1 LNRFVPISNL
11 ASTLL
16 RSSQRDPDLEATPA
30 MTHQDTLQN
39 RTMLAALDIDGTLAE
54 SGTVQIAPAVKAA
67 VARFRADGHRVVLAS
82 GRSLVGVLPIA
93 LELGLTDEWVIAS
106 NGAITARLDS
116 RAPRGYELE
125 EVRNFDPGPVLQLAR
140 TMLPGVRVGA
150 ERVGWGYDVTHLFPT
165 GQLNGAQQIVS
176 AELLGE
182 RSTTR
187 LVLRGPGV
195 SGLVDPVRAA
205 GLTAL
210 LTEPD
215 WVDVTA
221 PGLSKATAL
230 EKVRANLGVDPARTV
245 AIGDGENDLEML
257 RWAARG
263 VAMGHAS
270 AAVQAAADNVTGTL
284 DQHGA
289 AAALDALRPGST
301 NTGVAFSSRGTT

>member
-1 LNRFVPISNL
+1 MN
-11 ASTLL
+11 
-16 RSSQRDPDLEATPA
+16 
-30 MTHQDTLQN
+30 HQDTLQN
-39 RTMLAALDIDGTLAE
+39 RTMLAALDIDGTLAQ
-54 SGTVQIAPAVKAA
+54 SGTTQIAPMVKAA

-82 GRSLVGVLPIA
+82 GRSMVGVLPIA
-93 LELGLTDEWVIAS
+93 VELGLIDEWVIAS

-116 RAPRGYELE
+116 RVPRGYELE
-125 EVRNFDPGPVLQLAR
+125 EVRNFDAGPVVRLAR
-140 TMLPGVRVGA
+140 GMSPGVQIAA

-176 AELLGE
+176 AEFLGE
-182 RSTTR
+182 RSTPR

-195 SGLVDPVRAA
+195 DRLVEPVRAA

-210 LTEPD
+210 LMEPG
-215 WVDVTA
+215 WLDVTA

-230 EKVRANLGVDPARTV
+230 EKVRANLGVAPARTV

-270 AAVQAAADNVTGTL
+270 ATVRAAADEVTGSL

-289 AAALDALRPGST
+289 ATALDTLRRGATPNIGAGLSSPHPAVAEPSV
-301 NTGVAFSSRGTT
+301 GVRR

>member
-1 LNRFVPISNL
+1 MN
-11 ASTLL
+11 
-16 RSSQRDPDLEATPA
+16 
-30 MTHQDTLQN
+30 HQDTLPT
-39 RTMLAALDIDGTLAE
+39 RTMLAALDIDGTLAQP
-54 SGTVQIAPAVKAA
+54 GATQIAPTVKAA
-67 VARFRADGHRVVLAS
+67 VARFRADGHCVVLAS

-93 LELGLTDEWVIAS
+93 VELGLTDEWVIAS
-106 NGAITARLDS
+106 NGAVTARLDP
-116 RAPRGYELE
+116 RVPRGYELE
-125 EVRNFDPGPVLQLAR
+125 EVRNFDAGPVVQLAR
-140 TMLPGVRVGA
+140 TMLPGVRAGA

-165 GQLNGAQQIVS
+165 GQLNGAQQIVPADS
-176 AELLGE
+176 LGE

-230 EKVRANLGVDPARTV
+230 EKVRANLGVDPLRTL

-257 RWAARG
+257 RWAAHG

-270 AAVQAAADNVTGTL
+270 AAVQAAAGEVAGTL
-284 DQHGA
+284 DEHGA
-289 AAALDALRPGST
+289 ASALNAIRTVLMP
-301 NTGVAFSSRGTT
+301 

>member
-1 LNRFVPISNL
+1 MNL
-11 ASTLL
+11 
-16 RSSQRDPDLEATPA
+16 
-30 MTHQDTLQN
+30 QDTLQD
-39 RTMLAALDIDGTLAE
+39 RTMLAALDIDGTLAQ
-54 SGTVQIAPAVKAA
+54 SGTTQIAPSVKAA

-93 LELGLTDEWVIAS
+93 AELGLTDESVIAS

-116 RAPRGYELE
+116 RVPRGYELE
-125 EVRNFDPGPVLQLAR
+125 EVRNFDPGPVVRLAR
-140 TMLPGVRVGA
+140 TVLPGVQVGA
-150 ERVGWGYDVTHLFPT
+150 ERVGWGYDVTHIFPA

-195 SGLVDPVRAA
+195 GRLVEPVRAA

-210 LTEPD
+210 LAEPG
-215 WVDVTA
+215 WVDITA

-230 EKVRANLGVDPARTV
+230 EKVRANLGVDPARTL

-270 AAVQAAADNVTGTL
+270 AVVREAADEVTGTL

-289 AAALDALRPGST
+289 AGALDALQ
-301 NTGVAFSSRGTT
+301 RGTTSDIGVALSSPGTM

>member
-1 LNRFVPISNL
+1 
-11 ASTLL
+11 
-16 RSSQRDPDLEATPA
+16 
-30 MTHQDTLQN
+30 
-39 RTMLAALDIDGTLAE
+39 MLAALDIDGTLAQ
-54 SGTVQIAPAVKAA
+54 SGTTQIAPPVKAA
-67 VARFRADGHRVVLAS
+67 VARFRADGHHVVLAS

-93 LELGLTDEWVIAS
+93 TELDLTDEWVIAS

-116 RAPRGYELE
+116 RVPRGYELE
-125 EVRNFDPGPVLQLAR
+125 DVRNFDPGPVVRLAR

-150 ERVGWGYDVTHLFPT
+150 ERVGWGYDVTHLFRA

-176 AELLGE
+176 AESLGE

-195 SGLVDPVRAA
+195 GHLVDPARAA

-210 LTEPD
+210 LAELD

-270 AAVQAAADNVTGTL
+270 KVVRAAADEVTGTL

-289 AAALDALRPGST
+289 AAALDALDSGATSES
-301 NTGVAFSSRGTT
+301 GVALSSPRTM

>member
-1 LNRFVPISNL
+1 MNRQNSL
-11 ASTLL
+11 
-16 RSSQRDPDLEATPA
+16 
-30 MTHQDTLQN
+30 QD
-39 RTMLAALDIDGTLAE
+39 RTMLAALDIDGTLAQP
-54 SGTVQIAPAVKAA
+54 GTTQIAPTVKAA

-93 LELGLTDEWVIAS
+93 VALGLTDEWVIAS
-106 NGAITARLDS
+106 NGAVTARLDS
-116 RAPRGYELE
+116 RVPCGYELE
-125 EVRNFDPGPVLQLAR
+125 EVRNFDPGPVVRLAR
-140 TMLPGVRVGA
+140 AMFPGVRVGA

-176 AELLGE
+176 ADSLGE
-182 RSTTR
+182 WSTTR

-195 SGLVDPVRAA
+195 DRLVGPVRAT

-210 LTEPD
+210 LTEPG

-230 EKVRANLGVDPARTV
+230 EKVRANLGVDPLRTL

-257 RWAARG
+257 RWASRG

-270 AAVQAAADNVTGTL
+270 AVVRAAADEVTGTL
-284 DQHGA
+284 DEHGA
-289 AAALDALRPGST
+289 ASALGAISATLMP
-301 NTGVAFSSRGTT
+301 

>member
-1 LNRFVPISNL
+1 MPTMN
-11 ASTLL
+11 
-16 RSSQRDPDLEATPA
+16 
-30 MTHQDTLQN
+30 HQDTLQS
-39 RTMLAALDIDGTLAE
+39 RTMLAALDIDGTLVQ
-54 SGTVQIAPAVKAA
+54 SGTTRIAPTVKAA
-67 VARFRADGHRVVLAS
+67 VARFRADGHHVVLAS

-93 LELGLTDEWVIAS
+93 VELGLTDEWVIAS

-116 RAPRGYELE
+116 RVPRGYELE
-125 EVRNFDPGPVLQLAR
+125 EVRNFDPGPVVRLAR

-150 ERVGWGYDVTHLFPT
+150 ERVGWGYDVTHLFPA

-176 AELLGE
+176 ADMLGE

-195 SGLVDPVRAA
+195 SGLVEPVRAT

-230 EKVRANLGVDPARTV
+230 EKVRANLGVDQARTV
-245 AIGDGENDLEML
+245 AVGDGENDLEML

-289 AAALDALRPGST
+289 AAALDALRPGSAPD
-301 NTGVAFSSRGTT
+301 TGVALSWRGTM

>member
-1 LNRFVPISNL
+1 MN
-11 ASTLL
+11 
-16 RSSQRDPDLEATPA
+16 
-30 MTHQDTLQN
+30 HQDTLQN
-39 RTMLAALDIDGTLAE
+39 RTMLAALDIDGTLAP
-54 SGTVQIAPAVKAA
+54 SGTTQIAPTVKAA
-67 VARFRADGHRVVLAS
+67 LARFRAAGHRVVLAS

-93 LELGLTDEWVIAS
+93 AELSLTDEWVIAS
-106 NGAITARLDS
+106 NGAITACLDS
-116 RAPRGYELE
+116 QVPRGYELE
-125 EVRNFDPGPVLQLAR
+125 EVRKFGPGPVVRLAR
-140 TMLPGVRVGA
+140 AMLPGVRVGA
-150 ERVGWGYDVTHLFPT
+150 ERVGWGYDVTHIFPT

-176 AELLGE
+176 ADVLGE
-182 RSTTR
+182 RSATR

-195 SGLVDPVRAA
+195 GRLVDPVRAT

-210 LTEPD
+210 LAEPD

-245 AIGDGENDLEML
+245 AVGDGENDLEML

-270 AAVQAAADNVTGTL
+270 AAVRAAADAVTGTL

-289 AAALDALRPGST
+289 ATALDALRRGATPD
-301 NTGVAFSSRGTT
+301 NGVALSSPLPAAVEPSWGVRR

>member
-1 LNRFVPISNL
+1 MN
-11 ASTLL
+11 
-16 RSSQRDPDLEATPA
+16 
-30 MTHQDTLQN
+30 HQDTLQN
-39 RTMLAALDIDGTLAE
+39 RTMLAALDIDGTLAQ
-54 SGTVQIAPAVKAA
+54 SGTTRIAPTVKAA

-93 LELGLTDEWVIAS
+93 VDLGLTDEWVIAS

-116 RAPRGYELE
+116 RVPRGYELE
-125 EVRNFDPGPVLQLAR
+125 EVRNFDPGPVVQLAR
-140 TMLPGVRVGA
+140 AMLPGVRVGA
-150 ERVGWGYDVTHLFPT
+150 ERVGWGYDVTHIFPT
-165 GQLNGAQQIVS
+165 GQLNGAQQIAS

-182 RSTTR
+182 RPTTR
-187 LVLRGPGV
+187 LVLRGPDVG
-195 SGLVDPVRAA
+195 SLVDPVRAI

-230 EKVRANLGVDPARTV
+230 EKVRANLGVDPLRTL

-270 AAVQAAADNVTGTL
+270 AVVRAAADEVTGTL
-284 DQHGA
+284 DEHGA
-289 AAALDALRPGST
+289 AFALNVIPTALTP
-301 NTGVAFSSRGTT
+301 

>member
-1 LNRFVPISNL
+1 MS
-11 ASTLL
+11 
-16 RSSQRDPDLEATPA
+16 
-30 MTHQDTLQN
+30 HQDTLQN
-39 RTMLAALDIDGTLAE
+39 PTMLAALDIDGTLAR
-54 SGTVQIAPAVKAA
+54 SGTTQIAPTVKAA
-67 VARFRADGHRVVLAS
+67 IARFRAGGHHVVLAS
-82 GRSLVGVLPIA
+82 GRSLVGILPIA
-93 LELGLTDEWVIAS
+93 AELGLTDEWVIAS

-116 RAPRGYELE
+116 RVPRGYELE
-125 EVRNFDPGPVLQLAR
+125 DVRNFDPGPVVRLAR
-140 TMLPGVRVGA
+140 AMLPGVRVGA

-165 GQLNGAQQIVS
+165 GQLNGAQQIVP
-176 AELLGE
+176 ADLLGE

-195 SGLVDPVRAA
+195 GRLVDPVRAA
-205 GLTAL
+205 GLTAVL
-210 LTEPD
+210 AEPD
-215 WVDVTA
+215 WIDVTA

-270 AAVQAAADNVTGTL
+270 EVVRRAADEVTGSL

-289 AAALDALRPGST
+289 AAALDALDSGTTSES
-301 NTGVAFSSRGTT
+301 GVALSSPRTM

>member
-1 LNRFVPISNL
+1 MTS
-11 ASTLL
+11 
-16 RSSQRDPDLEATPA
+16 EATRLDSA
-30 MTHQDTLQN
+30 ATSISES
-39 RTMLAALDIDGTLAE
+39 RTVLAALDIDGTLAP
-54 SGTVQIAPAVKAA
+54 SGTMQIAHAVQDA
-67 VARFRADGHRVVLAS
+67 VSRFRAAGHHVVLAS

-93 LELGLTDEWVIAS
+93 RILGLTDGWVIAS
-106 NGAITARLDS
+106 NGAITARLNQ
-116 RAPRGYELE
+116 RALRGYELE
-125 EVRNFDPGPVLQLAR
+125 DVQNFDPGPVVRLAR
-140 TMLPGVRVGA
+140 AMFPGVQIGA

-176 AELLGE
+176 PDYLGE

-195 SGLVDPVRAA
+195 ERLAGPVRAA

-210 LTEPD
+210 LLEPG

-230 EKVRANLGVDPARTV
+230 EKVRANLGIDPSRTA

-257 RWAARG
+257 RWAAHG
-263 VAMGHAS
+263 VAMGHAP
-270 AAVQAAADNVTGTL
+270 ARVREMADGVTGTL

-289 AAALDALRPGST
+289 ASALDALS
-301 NTGVAFSSRGTT
+301 V

>member
-1 LNRFVPISNL
+1 MN
-11 ASTLL
+11 
-16 RSSQRDPDLEATPA
+16 
-30 MTHQDTLQN
+30 HQDTLQR
-39 RTMLAALDIDGTLAE
+39 RTMLAALDIDGTLAQP
-54 SGTVQIAPAVKAA
+54 GTTRITPTVKAA

-82 GRSLVGVLPIA
+82 GRSLVGILPIA
-93 LELGLTDEWVIAS
+93 VELGLADEWVVAS

-116 RAPRGYELE
+116 RVPRGYELE
-125 EVRNFDPGPVLQLAR
+125 EVRNFDPGTVVRLAR

-150 ERVGWGYDVTHLFPT
+150 ERVGWGYDVTHLFPA

-176 AELLGE
+176 ADVLGE

-195 SGLVDPVRAA
+195 GRLVDPVRAT

-210 LTEPD
+210 LAEPD

-230 EKVRANLGVDPARTV
+230 EKVRANLGVDPTQTV

-270 AAVQAAADNVTGTL
+270 AVVRAAADEVTGTL

-289 AAALDALRPGST
+289 AAALEALRR
-301 NTGVAFSSRGTT
+301 GVTPDIGAGLSSPLPAAVEPTSGVRR